1 MLLRYTNDM
10 FVCQEIA
17 TRACQDSAHAVG
29 WAVFCGAH
37 GTGCARSNAPLAQLQ
52 GLRQPAFPGPEAAL
66 VVTKA
71 V

>member
-1 MLLRYTNDM
+1 M

-37 GTGCARSNAPLAQLQ
+37 GTGCARSNAQLAELQ
-52 GLRQPAFPGPEAAL
+52 GLGQPGGPGPEAA
-66 VVTKA
+66 VAGTK
-71 V
+71 VM